1 MAKKKIKARKY
12 APGGSLAALAD
23 TSGMTSI
30 PNLGGPQR
38 TPLNIGKALGGLS
51 GGLGGIANG
60 VASTVSGLINP
71 SGNSTG
77 VGNVMQ
83 GIGSIA
89 SNIPGVG
96 GIIGAG
102 VNMLGG
108 LVNAAFG
115 SNINEE
121 FVKQTKQ
128 STAQQSNYVSNAADN
143 SSLLSDWSSHQD
155 MSHVSQ
161 DEVGTDGWFSNKAK
175 NLTKKLNRQIDQA
188 NFRAWSS
195 LANTAANVDANN
207 DLNIMSNF
215 AANGGPLTMRYSGV
229 MSPFGNQFKDGG
241 GIHIKK
247 ENRGK
252 FTEYCGGKVT
262 SECIARGKRSSSP
275 TIRKRAVFAQNARK
289 FKHAYGGPLNPYS
302 AESLVD
308 AIYSTSKGE
317 QFLGK
322 PPHNYDFT
330 ISEEEANRLGYY
342 PNERGHRDDRVKK
355 PAHPTHP
362 SRGKWN
368 SFEEFEL
375 TDKGMENPN
384 YTLFGLN
391 DGGQDPQATMT
402 YKGGIVLPEITVTPK
417 KSYIMNPYDNIKI
430 FDKGGPLFTH
440 GGIWDNG
447 LTYINEGS
455 SHEENPFEGVQMGV
469 DPQGIPNLVEEGE
482 VVYNDYVFSNRLTV
496 PKDLKKKYKIKG
508 KTYADAAKYMSKE
521 SEERPNDSISQRG
534 LDASMNILTNSQEE
548 MRNRKNNNKYSHGG
562 ELGNLFD
569 GLGKGSQN
577 LKPYS
582 NFTRLSN
589 DDFYTPEYMD
599 FWNWYNN
606 NSNTEEGK
614 KWLQRINSGEF
625 GQIGGN
631 TFNAADISRL
641 AHDYKKGPVHNAF
654 SEAAKQFN
662 KERKTIKPF
671 APFGINDAVD
681 TEALKGL
688 EVPLRTSS
696 KTSENS
702 KGKEEVEEDKGNPLT
717 WLRYAPVLGSAVGL
731 GYDLFSKPDYS
742 SADAV
747 LEAATDTGN
756 YMPVQANPIGNY
768 LAYRPFDRMFYINQL
783 NANNAA
789 GRRAIQNTSGGNRA
803 AAMAGILASDY
814 NYGNS
819 LGNLARQAEEY
830 NLSQRERV
838 ENFNRGTNIFNSE
851 QDLKAQM
858 ANQNALARARA
869 SRLSGVAQAM
879 AMRDAIDNRRSASLS
894 ANFTNL
900 FDSLGNIGREEVMKD
915 WINDNPAL
923 YYDISTGGRG
933 LGYKGNGT
941 RAKGGYITIKN
952 KKRRK

>member
-1 MAKKKIKARKY
+1 MAKKKFKRNIY
-12 APGGSLAALAD
+12 LGGGGLASLAN
-23 TSGMTSI
+23 TQGWNQI
-30 PNLGGPQR
+30 PASAGPQK
-38 TPLNIGKALGGLS
+38 TPLNIGGALGGLS

-60 VASTVSGLINP
+60 VATGISNLMNP

-77 VGNVMQ
+77 VGNALQTV
-83 GIGSIA
+83 GSIA

-96 GIIGAG
+96 GLVGAA
-102 VNMLGG
+102 VNLVGG
-108 LVNAAFG
+108 AVNAAFG

-121 FVKQTKQ
+121 FVDQTKQ
-128 STAQQSNYVSNAADN
+128 SAAKQSSYVSNATDN
-143 SSLLSDWSSHQD
+143 SGLLSDWGSHQD
-155 MSHVSQ
+155 MAHVSQ
-161 DEVGTDGWFSNKAK
+161 DDVGTDGWFSNKAK
-175 NLTKKLNRQIDQA
+175 NLTKQLNKKIDQA

-195 LANTAANVDANN
+195 LANTASNIDSKNDMNVMA
-207 DLNIMSNF
+207 NF
-215 AANGGPLTMRYSGV
+215 AANGGPLFMRYSGV

-275 TIRKRAVFAQNARK
+275 TIRKRATFAANARK
-289 FKHAYGGPLNPYS
+289 WKH
-302 AESLVD
+302 
-308 AIYSTSKGE
+308 
-317 QFLGK
+317 
-322 PPHNYDFT
+322 
-330 ISEEEANRLGYY
+330 
-342 PNERGHRDDRVKK
+342 DD
-355 PAHPTHP
+355 
-362 SRGKWN
+362 
-368 SFEEFEL
+368 
-375 TDKGMENPN
+375 
-384 YTLFGLN
+384 
-391 DGGQDPQATMT
+391 
-402 YKGGIVLPEITVTPK
+402 
-417 KSYIMNPYDNIKI
+417 
-430 FDKGGPLFTH
+430 GGPLFTH
-440 GGIWDNG
+440 GGIWDTG
-447 LTYINEGS
+447 LTYINEGG
-455 SHEENPFEGVQMGV
+455 SHEENPFEGVQLGKDINNV
-469 DPQGIPNLVEEGE
+469 PNLVEEGE

-521 SEERPNDSISQRG
+521 SEERPNDPISQRG
-534 LDASMNILTNSQEE
+534 LDASMNLLTNSQEE
-548 MRNRKNNNKYSHGG
+548 MRNRENNNKYSHGG

-577 LKPYS
+577 LKSYS
-582 NFTRLSN
+582 NFTRLNN

-606 NSNTEEGK
+606 NSNTEEGRR
-614 KWLQRINSGEF
+614 WLQRINSGEF

-654 SEAAKQFN
+654 SEAARQFK

-696 KTSENS
+696 KNSETLEK
-702 KGKEEVEEDKGNPLT
+702 KGEKDKGNPLT
-717 WLRYAPVLGSAVGL
+717 WLRYAPVLGSAIGL

-747 LEAATDTGN
+747 LEAANDTGN

-830 NLSQRERV
+830 NLAQRERV
-838 ENFNRGTNIFNSE
+838 ENFNRGTNMFNSE

-858 ANQNALARARA
+858 ANQSALARARD

-933 LGYKGNGT
+933 LGYKGNST

>member
-1 MAKKKIKARKY
+1 MAKKKFKRNIY
-12 APGGSLAALAD
+12 LGGGGLASLAN
-23 TSGMTSI
+23 TQGWNQI
-30 PNLGGPQR
+30 PASAGPQK
-38 TPLNIGKALGGLS
+38 TPLNIGGALGGLS

-60 VASTVSGLINP
+60 VATGISNLMNP

-77 VGNVMQ
+77 VGNALQTV
-83 GIGSIA
+83 GSIA

-96 GIIGAG
+96 GLVGAA
-102 VNMLGG
+102 VNLVGG
-108 LVNAAFG
+108 AVNAAFG

-121 FVKQTKQ
+121 FVDQTKQ
-128 STAQQSNYVSNAADN
+128 SAAKQSSYVSNATDN
-143 SSLLSDWSSHQD
+143 SGLLSDWGSHQD
-155 MSHVSQ
+155 MAHVSQ
-161 DEVGTDGWFSNKAK
+161 DDVGTDGWFSNKAK
-175 NLTKKLNRQIDQA
+175 NLTKQLNKKIDQA

-195 LANTAANVDANN
+195 LANTASNIDSKNDMNVMA
-207 DLNIMSNF
+207 NF
-215 AANGGPLTMRYSGV
+215 AANGGPLFMRYSGV
-229 MSPFGNQFKDGG
+229 MSPFGNQFKEGG

-275 TIRKRAVFAQNARK
+275 TIRKRATFAANARK
-289 FKHAYGGPLNPYS
+289 WKH
-302 AESLVD
+302 
-308 AIYSTSKGE
+308 
-317 QFLGK
+317 
-322 PPHNYDFT
+322 
-330 ISEEEANRLGYY
+330 
-342 PNERGHRDDRVKK
+342 DD
-355 PAHPTHP
+355 
-362 SRGKWN
+362 
-368 SFEEFEL
+368 
-375 TDKGMENPN
+375 
-384 YTLFGLN
+384 
-391 DGGQDPQATMT
+391 
-402 YKGGIVLPEITVTPK
+402 
-417 KSYIMNPYDNIKI
+417 
-430 FDKGGPLFTH
+430 GGPLFTH

-447 LTYINEGS
+447 LTYINEGG
-455 SHEENPFEGVQMGV
+455 SHEENPFEGVQMGI

-521 SEERPNDSISQRG
+521 SEERPNDPISQRG
-534 LDASMNILTNSQEE
+534 LDASMNLLTNSQEE
-548 MRNRKNNNKYSHGG
+548 MRNRENNNKYSHGG

-577 LKPYS
+577 LKSYS

-606 NSNTEEGK
+606 NSNTEEGRR
-614 KWLQRINSGEF
+614 WLQRINSGEF

-654 SEAAKQFN
+654 SEAARQFK

-688 EVPLRTSS
+688 EVPLRASS
-696 KTSENS
+696 KNSETLEK
-702 KGKEEVEEDKGNPLT
+702 KGEKDKGNPLT
-717 WLRYAPVLGSAVGL
+717 WLRYAPVLGSAIGL

-747 LEAATDTGN
+747 LEAANDTGN

-830 NLSQRERV
+830 NLAQRERV
-838 ENFNRGTNIFNSE
+838 ENFNRGTNMFNSE

-858 ANQNALARARA
+858 ANQSALARARA

-879 AMRDAIDNRRSASLS
+879 AMKDAIDNRKSASLS

-933 LGYKGNGT
+933 LGYKGNDT

>member
-23 TSGMTSI
+23 TSGITSI

-38 TPLNIGKALGGLS
+38 TPLNFGNKLQVLNSRLGGVS
-51 GGLGGIANG
+51 GAAANSLVGIANNFMNPNG
-60 VASTVSGLINP
+60 V
-71 SGNSTG
+71 STG
-77 VGNVMQ
+77 VGNALQ
-83 GIGSIA
+83 SIGSVA

-96 GIIGAG
+96 GIVGAG
-102 VNMLGG
+102 VNFVGG
-108 LVNAAFG
+108 LVNSLFG
-115 SNINEE
+115 SKINEE
-121 FVKQTKQ
+121 FVNQTKQ
-128 STAQQSNYVSNAADN
+128 NTANQAGYYSTAQDN
-143 SSLLSDWSSHQD
+143 TSLLSDWSSHQD
-155 MSHVSQ
+155 LSHVSQ
-161 DEVGTDGWFSNKAK
+161 DEVGHDGLFSNKAK
-175 NLTKKLNRQIDQA
+175 NLTKELNRKIDQA

-262 SECIARGKRSSSP
+262 SECIARGKRNSSP
-275 TIRKRAVFAQNARK
+275 TIRKRATFAANARK
-289 FKHAYGGPLNPYS
+289 WKHADGGWLDEVNNNPLFNLVKFADPTGISSYYDVYDAGREMYNNPS
-302 AESLVD
+302 WSNAGALGIEVLGAIPLVGKLGK
-308 AIYSTSKGE
+308 AVKIGSKIAKGE
-317 QFLGK
+317 E
-322 PPHNYDFT
+322 
-330 ISEEEANRLGYY
+330 SMEAGAKTLDYLSTRL
-342 PNERGHRDDRVKK
+342 PSSLKDGHDMQQYRENKK
-355 PAHPTHP
+355 A
-362 SRGKWN
+362 
-368 SFEEFEL
+368 E
-375 TDKGMENPN
+375 
-384 YTLFGLN
+384 
-391 DGGQDPQATMT
+391 
-402 YKGGIVLPEITVTPK
+402 
-417 KSYIMNPYDNIKI
+417 
-430 FDKGGPLFTH
+430 GGPLFTH

-455 SHEENPFEGVQMGV
+455 SHEENPFEGIQMGV

-521 SEERPNDSISQRG
+521 SEERPNDYISKKG
-534 LDASMNILTNSQEE
+534 LEASMNILTNSQEE
-548 MRNRKNNNKYSHGG
+548 MRNKKNNHKYSHGG
-562 ELGNLFD
+562 KLGNLFD
-569 GLGKGSQN
+569 GLGEGSQN
-577 LKPYS
+577 LKTYS

-688 EVPLRTSS
+688 EVPLRTPS

-830 NLSQRERV
+830 NLAQRERV
-838 ENFNRGTNIFNSE
+838 ENFNRGTNMFNSE

-858 ANQNALARARA
+858 ANQSALARARA

-933 LGYKGNGT
+933 LGYKGNDT

>member
-38 TPLNIGKALGGLS
+38 TPLNIGRALGGLS

-60 VASTVSGLINP
+60 VASTISGLINP

-121 FVKQTKQ
+121 FVNQTKQ
-128 STAQQSNYVSNAADN
+128 SAAQQSNYVSEATDN

-161 DEVGTDGWFSNKAK
+161 DEVGSDGWFSNKAK

-195 LANTAANVDANN
+195 LDNTAANVDANN

-215 AANGGPLTMRYSGV
+215 AA
-229 MSPFGNQFKDGG
+229 
-241 GIHIKK
+241 
-247 ENRGK
+247 E
-252 FTEYCGGKVT
+252 
-262 SECIARGKRSSSP
+262 
-275 TIRKRAVFAQNARK
+275 
-289 FKHAYGGPLNPYS
+289 
-302 AESLVD
+302 
-308 AIYSTSKGE
+308 
-317 QFLGK
+317 
-322 PPHNYDFT
+322 
-330 ISEEEANRLGYY
+330 
-342 PNERGHRDDRVKK
+342 
-355 PAHPTHP
+355 
-362 SRGKWN
+362 
-368 SFEEFEL
+368 
-375 TDKGMENPN
+375 
-384 YTLFGLN
+384 
-391 DGGQDPQATMT
+391 
-402 YKGGIVLPEITVTPK
+402 
-417 KSYIMNPYDNIKI
+417 
-430 FDKGGPLFTH
+430 GGPLFTH

-447 LTYINEGS
+447 LTYINEGG
-455 SHEENPFEGVQMGV
+455 SHEENPFEGIQMGV
-469 DPQGIPNLVEEGE
+469 DNQGIPNLVEEGE
-482 VVYNDYVFSNRLTV
+482 VVYNDYVFSNRLTI

-577 LKPYS
+577 LKSYS
-582 NFTRLSN
+582 NFTRLNN

-606 NSNTEEGK
+606 NSNTDEGR

-747 LEAATDTGN
+747 LEAANDTGN

-830 NLSQRERV
+830 NLAQRERV
-838 ENFNRGTNIFNSE
+838 ENFNRGTNMFNSE

-858 ANQNALARARA
+858 ANQSALARARA
-869 SRLSGVAQAM
+869 ARLSGVAQAM